1 MQSSSLYIFVYVCI
15 FTFLSIHKM
24 YIYVYMYMI
33 YIYLCT
39 YVYVCIYIYIY
50 IYIYICT
57 CVIHRVALV
66 MVPQRLHLQVGS
78 HTNVLAG
85 GQAIRFVAFHSVN
98 HFVKV
103 TSHNSHGCCII
114 GVSPKVQYDM
124 ICLYDYV
131 IKTVSLS
138 HCCGQ
143 HARVF

>member
-1 MQSSSLYIFVYVCI
+1 VYVCI